1 MRPELLLQTKKLL
14 RAMDQFLLHVAIY
27 TLVNLALIVFVFFN
41 ISERWGLLS
50 IVVLWA
56 FGLIYHGIRV
66 YGRDPIDPNQRSGI
80 FSVFTKFVGV

>member
-27 TLVNLALIVFVFFN
+27 TLVNLILIVYVFFD
-41 ISERWGLLS
+41 IADRWGFLS

-56 FGLIYHGIRV
+56 CALIYHGIRV
-66 YGRDPIDPNQRSGI
+66 YGRDPIDPNRRAGI
-80 FSVFTKFVGV
+80 FNVFTKFVGV